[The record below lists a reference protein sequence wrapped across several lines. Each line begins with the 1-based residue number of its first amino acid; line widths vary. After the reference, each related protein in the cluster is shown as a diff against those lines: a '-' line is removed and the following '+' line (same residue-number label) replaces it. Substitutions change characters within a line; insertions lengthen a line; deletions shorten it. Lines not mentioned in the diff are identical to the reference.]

1 MMSQGYNFLRIIG
14 KAVYFI
20 GVLLF
25 FNFFFGLLFFRFLP
39 WLLFGLVLLFIFS
52 AALTIGKN
60 IIFTNLTKTKKSKD
74 PVYRKNT
81 VYKKGDVIDVE
92 AQVFEDEGSQD

>member
-1 MMSQGYNFLRIIG
+1 MSPSSNFLRIIG
-14 KAVYFI
+14 KAVYLI

-39 WLLFGLVLLFIFS
+39 WLLFGIVLLFLFS

-60 IIFTNLTKTKKSKD
+60 ILFTGFSQANKPKD
-74 PVYRKNT
+74 TVHRKRT
-81 VYKKGDVIDVE
+81 AYQKDDVIDVE
-92 AQVFEDEGSQD
+92 AQVFEDEGTKN